1 MVGTISVY
9 TLEEFTFL
17 TLKNGV
23 NKMEQAA
30 AMFVELTKQG
40 NMKCNDNYPM
50 NWDTR
55 EMIFFLL
62 NTEYNL
68 LN

>member
-50 NWDTR
+50 N
-55 EMIFFLL
+55 
-62 NTEYNL
+62 
-68 LN
+68 